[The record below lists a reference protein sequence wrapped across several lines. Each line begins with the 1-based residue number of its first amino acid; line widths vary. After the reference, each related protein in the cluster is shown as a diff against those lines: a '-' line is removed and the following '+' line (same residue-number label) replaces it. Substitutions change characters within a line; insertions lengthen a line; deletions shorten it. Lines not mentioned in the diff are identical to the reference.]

1 MRYLKLITGLIAA
14 LYPTGVAAVGLTPGN
29 ACVSGTGI
37 SCNPNVNTTLV
48 NLATAGI
55 TAFGAFLFAMFV
67 FYGFRMLVSSSD
79 ENVQTETRK
88 AVVFAIFGAVLV
100 AGSRI
105 FANSFTNW
113 GTIVDSGNL
122 EANVLTPVKLFIEGL
137 VGIALIVTITF
148 QGIRMILS
156 EDESQSSA
164 ARKRFIEGLIGAI
177 VIVLLDTIVDAFIPT
192 GGGMTNFTTEMAGIG
207 KFMATI
213 FGFLA
218 TVTIIV
224 GGIMLVASVNDTL
237 KDRGKQLIIG
247 GIIGLVV
254 VWMSYALIHAF
265 IT

>member
-1 MRYLKLITGLIAA
+1 MRYLKLITGLTAA
-14 LYPTGVAAVGLTPGN
+14 LYPTGIAAISLVPGN
-29 ACVSGTGI
+29 ACVSSTGI
-37 SCNPNVNTTLV
+37 SCNANVNTTLG
-48 NLATAGI
+48 NLANAGI
-55 TAFGAFLFAMFV
+55 TVFGAFLFAMFV
-67 FYGFRMLVSSSD
+67 FYGFRMLVSTSD
-79 ENVQTETRK
+79 ENIQTETRK

-100 AGSRI
+100 AGARI

-113 GTIVDSGNL
+113 GTLVDAGNL

-137 VGIALIVTITF
+137 VGIALLVTITF

-192 GGGMTNFTTEMAGIG
+192 GSGMGQFTTEMAGIG

-218 TVTIIV
+218 TITIIV
-224 GGIMLVASVNDTL
+224 GGIMLVASVNDAL
-237 KDRGKQLIIG
+237 KDRGKQLVIG

-254 VWMSYALIHAF
+254 VWMSYAIIHAF
-265 IT
+265 LS